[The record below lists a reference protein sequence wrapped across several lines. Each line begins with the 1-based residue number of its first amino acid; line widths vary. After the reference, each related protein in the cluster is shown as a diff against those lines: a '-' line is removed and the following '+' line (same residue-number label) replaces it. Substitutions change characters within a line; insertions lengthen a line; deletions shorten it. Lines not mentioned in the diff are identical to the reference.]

1 MEKLLHCKRFLMSI
15 QQGSGNMSTRMVD
28 VIEAKRDGEA
38 LTAEQIE
45 WFVREVTVGNIPDYQ
60 TAALLMAIYFQG
72 MNRRETVDLTL
83 AMARSGDELDLHDVA
98 DFVVDK
104 HSSGG
109 VGDKTTLVVQPLVA
123 ACGIPVGKM
132 SGRGLGPS
140 GGTLDKMESIRG
152 WSADLTLERFK
163 RQLAEIGLVLAGQ
176 TADLAP
182 ADGKLYALRDVTGTV
197 ASTPLIA
204 ASIMSKKLAG
214 GADAIVLDVKAGSGA
229 FMATEEAAREL
240 GQIMVQIGADAR
252 RQMVA
257 LISDMNQPLGHAV
270 GNALEVKEAVATLRG
285 ESVNGAE
292 PPADFWAHCLEVAGH
307 MLVLAGKAST
317 LDEARALATEARD
330 TGRALEK
337 FRQMVAAQGGDAGQI
352 DDVSQLP
359 QAPHIGPVVA
369 VRDGYV
375 KAMDASTL
383 GWAVVRL
390 GGGREKKGAAIDHAV
405 GFVMPV
411 EVGDYVSA
419 GDELATVHAADEG
432 ALDGAREAILEAI
445 TWSDEPVDALPHFYG
460 TIRG

>member
-1 MEKLLHCKRFLMSI
+1 
-15 QQGSGNMSTRMVD
+15 MSTRMVD
-28 VIEAKRDGEA
+28 IIEAKRDGEA

-45 WFVREVTVGNIPDYQ
+45 WFVRGVTAGEIPDYQ

-72 MNRRETVDLTL
+72 MSRQETVDLTL

-109 VGDKTTLVVQPLVA
+109 VGDKTTLVAQPLVA
-123 ACGIPVGKM
+123 ACGVPVGKM

-140 GGTLDKMESIRG
+140 GGTLDKMESFRG
-152 WSADLTLERFK
+152 WGPDLTLEQFR

-229 FMATEEAAREL
+229 FMHTEEDARRL
-240 GQIMVQIGADAR
+240 GQLMVGIGADAGR
-252 RQMVA
+252 KMVA

-270 GNALEVKEAVATLRG
+270 GNALEVKEAIATLRG
-285 ESVNGAE
+285 EAVEGVRV
-292 PPADFWAHCLEVAGH
+292 PADFWAHCLDVAGH
-307 MLVLAGKAST
+307 MLVLAGKASA
-317 LDEARALATEARD
+317 LDEGRALATEARD
-330 TGRALEK
+330 EGRALEK
-337 FRQMVAAQGGDAGQI
+337 FRQLVAAQGGDVQQV

-359 QAPHIGPVVA
+359 QAPHTGQVVA
-369 VRDGYV
+369 PRDGYV
-375 KAMDASTL
+375 KAMNAAAL

-390 GGGREKKGAAIDHAV
+390 GGGREKKGESINHAV
-405 GFVMPV
+405 GFVMPAK
-411 EVGDYVSA
+411 VGDALRA
-419 GDELATVHAADEG
+419 GDEVATVHATDEAALAD
-432 ALDGAREAILEAI
+432 AREAILAAV
-445 TWSDEPVDALPHFYG
+445 TWSEEPVAALPHLYG
-460 TIRG
+460 TLHG